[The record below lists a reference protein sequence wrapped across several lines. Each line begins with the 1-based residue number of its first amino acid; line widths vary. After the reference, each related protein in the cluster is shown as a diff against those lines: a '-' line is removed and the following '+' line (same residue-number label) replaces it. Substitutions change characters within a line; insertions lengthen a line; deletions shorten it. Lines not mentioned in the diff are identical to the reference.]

1 MTIVSRSNFG
11 GYMQQ
16 GEDENSEDTPSY
28 TKEQLLWK
36 IRTALAGRA
45 SEIVFYGEEQGV
57 NTGVSSDLEQAT
69 ALAVKMACRY
79 GMLEDSL
86 VSLDFETILG
96 TSAGDAAL
104 EKVQDILRQEM
115 ETTLELI
122 RQGREK
128 VDALAKALLEKNH
141 LLETEIAA
149 ILAV

>member
-16 GEDENSEDTPSY
+16 GEDETVPSY